1 MTKDAAADLLQ
12 LLIEQAP
19 KLRKAGVAKVDLGG
33 LAFELRPPDPEI
45 VPAGSAQGDEDDDRR
60 DALHDPDTF
69 GGRRVP
75 GNQRRERLT

>member
-1 MTKDAAADLLQ
+1 MTKATAAELLDLL
-12 LLIEQAP
+12 IDRAP
-19 KLRKAGVAKVDLGG
+19 KLRSAGYSKVALDGMS
-33 LAFELRPPDPEI
+33 FELRAPEPE
-45 VPAGSAQGDEDDDRR
+45 VQPSGNAHNDEDDDRR